1 MLNLF
6 GMNESSPD
14 AWPPDGGK
22 GQPAPTNA
30 LYAATSTSRSAAFA
44 MPLINKGGR
53 RDRPRRR
60 RQNPACRGGQ
70 QAGSAWGSGLGGRRG
85 RIIGP
90 PRKARMT
97 ELHDIHVIHRT
108 VSTGKLE
115 SVQN

>member
-70 QAGSAWGSGLGGRRG
+70 Q
-85 RIIGP
+85 P